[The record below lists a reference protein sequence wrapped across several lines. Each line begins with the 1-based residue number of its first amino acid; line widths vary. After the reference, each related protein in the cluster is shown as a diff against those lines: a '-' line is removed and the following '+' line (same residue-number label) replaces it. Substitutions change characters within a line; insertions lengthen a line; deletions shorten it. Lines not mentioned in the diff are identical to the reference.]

1 VSFSKD
7 AGCETAIAGKPAPT
21 VVCGE
26 AKIGGVNELF
36 KYSPIALHLSRPFS
50 TIAPLAVTAGTH
62 VSIAS
67 KSISVI
73 HSLSD
78 RF

>member
-1 VSFSKD
+1 MFLAAESVIVQII
-7 AGCETAIAGKPAPT
+7 TNYLAP
-21 VVCGE
+21 
-26 AKIGGVNELF
+26 L
-36 KYSPIALHLSRPFS
+36 RPFS
-50 TIAPLAVTAGTH
+50 TIAPLAAMAGTH
-62 VSIAS
+62 VPRAS